1 MSLNVITEAVRDDPS
16 NVFFH
21 QAVTSWTFRMK
32 MTASFV
38 YSTISRT
45 AQIQVSILDECDV
58 SLKIYQSFNYVF
70 YLFCLKFK
78 GFSWINVYA
87 TPTVEWCIHATQSS
101 KTSSRWTGTYGAP
114 SDVWSV
120 GIMSYE
126 LFTGN
131 LPFGTGNPGGKPDG
145 DGWLVEIFGIQGPHE
160 LLVELVGNTLLG
172 NQIYSTCKSIWFQR

>member
-21 QAVTSWTFRMK
+21 QAVISWTFRMK

-58 SLKIYQSFNYVF
+58 SLKIYQSFNYFF

-78 GFSWINVYA
+78 GFSWISVYG
-87 TPTVEWCIHATQSS
+87 TPTVDWCIHATTAIQKFQSLKRYVWSS
-101 KTSSRWTGTYGAP
+101 KRCMVSWHH
-114 SDVWSV
+114 
-120 GIMSYE
+120 E
-126 LFTGN
+126 LRTFHGQLT
-131 LPFGTGNPGGKPDG
+131 FRYGKPRGETWRWWMTCRDLWDPRPSWIAG
-145 DGWLVEIFGIQGPHE
+145 GIGE
-160 LLVELVGNTLLG
+160 NTLLG
-172 NQIYSTCKSIWFQR
+172 NQQIAPAKSMVGR